1 MLEIK
6 NLTKRYGN
14 FYAIRNL
21 NLTVEDGELFGF
33 VGANGAGKTTT
44 MRICVGLLGADS
56 GEVFIDGKR
65 MLSNH
70 KLLSNKVGYVP
81 DFFGVYNAF
90 TSMEYLQF
98 FAAAYGLVGEDAD
111 NLCMDLLRL
120 VKLDHKA
127 EADVNGLSRGM
138 KQRLCL
144 ARALVHNPDILFLD
158 EPASG
163 LDPRARF
170 ELKEILKNLSSMG
183 KTIIISSHILPELS
197 EMCSTIGIIDHGQ
210 MMLKGTIDEIHRAA
224 AMQSPLIIV
233 VEPSAVD
240 ATFRILQENPNVQHL
255 DARANTIE
263 VVFTGTKNDEAALL
277 TALVSAGIPIL
288 SFTRQEGS
296 LEALFMQ
303 IVNRSNP
310 MQRRNPVD
318 PYGAA
323 PGRPGMN
330 PGMNGQ
336 RPVNP
341 GMYQNQPVN
350 PGMYQNVPAYQLQQ
364 NPGMYQNRP
373 MNQGMYQNQPMQPVQ
388 PMNQGMYQ
396 NQPMQPMNPG
406 MYQNQPVQPVNPGMY
421 AAPSGN
427 TNPVSGGEGANV

>member
-14 FYAIRNL
+14 FFALRDL
-21 NLTVEDGELFGF
+21 NLKVEEGELFGF

-65 MLSNH
+65 MLSDH
-70 KLLSNKVGYVP
+70 KRLSNKVGYVP
-81 DFFGVYNAF
+81 DFFGVYPAL
-90 TSMEYLQF
+90 TSMEYMQF
-98 FAAAYGLVGEDAD
+98 FAASYGMIGADAD
-111 NLCMDLLRL
+111 TLCMDLLRL

-197 EMCSTIGIIDHGQ
+197 EMCTSIGIIDRGQ
-210 MMLKGTIDEIHRAA
+210 MMLKGSIDDIHRAA
-224 AMQSPLIIV
+224 AMQSPIIITV
-233 VEPSAVD
+233 ADHDIDHAFNV
-240 ATFRILQENPNVQHL
+240 LQENPNVQHL
-255 DARANTIE
+255 TARANVIE
-263 VVFTGTKNDEAALL
+263 VVFTGNKQEEAALL
-277 TALVSAGIPIL
+277 SSLVAANVTLL

-303 IVNRSNP
+303 IVSRSRGPAGGPQGARPPYPNRQPQPAFGGHPLPPQGMGMPYGGMPRQPYGGAPN
-310 MQRRNPVD
+310 MGGA
-318 PYGAA
+318 PYGA
-323 PGRPGMN
+323 M
-330 PGMNGQ
+330 PGMNG
-336 RPVNP
+336 RPP
-341 GMYQNQPVN
+341 MGGAGGMN
-350 PGMYQNVPAYQLQQ
+350 
-364 NPGMYQNRP
+364 
-373 MNQGMYQNQPMQPVQ
+373 
-388 PMNQGMYQ
+388 
-396 NQPMQPMNPG
+396 
-406 MYQNQPVQPVNPGMY
+406 
-421 AAPSGN
+421 
-427 TNPVSGGEGANV
+427 GANYSYGPYQGGNVR